1 MGKMPWK
8 SAMLLLMRS
17 GKIARNQIW
26 PVDFEF
32 KKVVNRLVILL
43 PLNVTLKRQYR
54 HILNHSQMIRADQIP
69 KIKKFGL
76 SCSIQPQFVESDAP
90 WVIYFLGLGQ

>member
-1 MGKMPWK
+1 M
-8 SAMLLLMRS
+8 
-17 GKIARNQIW
+17 
-26 PVDFEF
+26 
-32 KKVVNRLVILL
+32 
-43 PLNVTLKRQYR
+43 KRQFR

-90 WVIYFLGLGQ
+90 WVILFFGAGFWAGWGDHKSGLIF